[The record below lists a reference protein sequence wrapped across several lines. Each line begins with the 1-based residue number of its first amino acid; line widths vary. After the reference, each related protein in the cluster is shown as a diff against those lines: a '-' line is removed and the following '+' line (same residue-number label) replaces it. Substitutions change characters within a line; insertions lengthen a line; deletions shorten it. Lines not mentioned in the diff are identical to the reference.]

1 MASKVAGVLI
11 TCLVLAA
18 TFGTREVSG
27 ELIDTYRECFV
38 ECHKSCQAEGLGS
51 TFCEMRC
58 DGECMAQ
65 ETADCTKLPSGF
77 YL

>member
-1 MASKVAGVLI
+1 M
-11 TCLVLAA
+11 
-18 TFGTREVSG
+18 
-27 ELIDTYRECFV
+27 DTYNKCFV

-65 ETADCTKLPSGF
+65 ETAAWSTIMKLKVPRIPPFAPQPTG
-77 YL
+77 Y